1 MLVGLKSTARTRGS
15 MSQAIRLQP
24 MMRHLTG
31 LMTLDAA
38 DMRGLLT
45 LAKTL
50 PARSDAGSLLAGRI
64 IANLFFED
72 STRTRTS
79 FSVAAHRL
87 GANVVNLS
95 GAESSLSKGET
106 LVDTARNIEAMGV
119 DALVV
124 RAKQSGAA
132 ETIAKAV
139 ACSVINAGDGRHEH
153 PTQGLLDAFTLATHL
168 KRDGT
173 WDLSGLRVA
182 IVGDI
187 VSSRVARSNIACL
200 TALGAKVVCIGPPGM
215 APAAITGASKV
226 AGACEVSHDLDAE
239 LERIDAAMMLRIQ
252 FERHGAAPAAESHNP
267 LRDGPKGGSLASVRE
282 YRSLYAL
289 TPERAAQMKP
299 GAVVM
304 HPGPINRGI
313 ELDASVADGPR
324 SLILAQVA
332 HGVSVRMAVLARC
345 VLGL

>member
-1 MLVGLKSTARTRGS
+1 MAHPT
-15 MSQAIRLQP
+15 
-24 MMRHLTG
+24 RHLTG
-31 LMTLDAA
+31 LMHLDAA
-38 DMRGLLT
+38 EMRGLLT
-45 LAKTL
+45 LARTL
-50 PARSDAGSLLAGRI
+50 PTRDDAASLLAGRI
-64 IANLFFED
+64 VANLFFED

-132 ETIAKAV
+132 HTIANAV

-153 PTQGLLDAFTLATHL
+153 PTQGLLDAFTLATYL
-168 KRDGT
+168 KRDAA
-173 WDLSGLRVA
+173 WDLSGVRVA
-182 IVGDI
+182 IIGDV

-200 TALGAKVVCIGPPGM
+200 TALGAHVVCIGPPGM
-215 APAAITGASKV
+215 VPGAITV
-226 AGACEVSHDLDAE
+226 AAKSPGTCEVSHDLDAHV
-239 LERIDAAMMLRIQ
+239 ERLDAAMMLRIQ
-252 FERHGAAPAAESHNP
+252 FERHGGSSGGTGGETHNP
-267 LRDGPKGGSLASVRE
+267 LRDGPRGGSLASVRE

-289 TPERAAQMKP
+289 TPDRAARMKP
-299 GAVVM
+299 NAVVM

-313 ELDASVADGPR
+313 ELDAAVADGPR

-345 VLGL
+345 VLGTGVG

>member
-1 MLVGLKSTARTRGS
+1 MT
-15 MSQAIRLQP
+15 
-24 MMRHLTG
+24 RHLTG

-38 DMRGLLT
+38 EMRGLLT

-50 PARSDAGSLLAGRI
+50 TARPDVGSLLAGSI

-119 DALVV
+119 HALVV

-226 AGACEVSHDLDAE
+226 AGACEVSHDLDGE

-252 FERHGAAPAAESHNP
+252 FERHGAAPTTAESHNP

-289 TPERAAQMKP
+289 TPERAAQMKL

-313 ELDASVADGPR
+313 ELDACVADGPR

-345 VLGL
+345 VLGI

>member
-1 MLVGLKSTARTRGS
+1 MPTPT
-15 MSQAIRLQP
+15 
-24 MMRHLTG
+24 RHLTG
-31 LMTLDAA
+31 LMHLEAA
-38 DMRGLLT
+38 EMRGLLA

-50 PARSDAGSLLAGRI
+50 PARADAASLLAGRI
-64 IANLFFED
+64 VANLFFED

-87 GANVVNLS
+87 GASVVNLS

-132 ETIAKAV
+132 HTIAGAV

-168 KRDGT
+168 KRDAA
-173 WDLSGLRVA
+173 WDLSGVSIA
-182 IVGDI
+182 IVGDV

-200 TALGAKVVCIGPPGM
+200 TALGARVVCIGPPGM
-215 APAAITGASKV
+215 VPAAITGAAKSPGV
-226 AGACEVSHDLDAE
+226 CEVSHDLDAH
-239 LERIDAAMMLRIQ
+239 LERLDAAMMLRIQ
-252 FERHGAAPAAESHNP
+252 FERHGSGAGSGSGGGEAHNP
-267 LRDGPKGGSLASVRE
+267 LRDGPRGGSLASVRE

-313 ELDASVADGPR
+313 ELDAAVADGPR
-324 SLILAQVA
+324 SLILAQVR

-345 VLGL
+345 ILGL

>member
-1 MLVGLKSTARTRGS
+1 MSVLGGRDGCEWGEGEIRFGS
-15 MSQAIRLQP
+15 MT
-24 MMRHLTG
+24 RHLTG

-50 PARSDAGSLLAGRI
+50 PARADAGGLLAGRI

-132 ETIAKAV
+132 ETIARSV
-139 ACSVINAGDGRHEH
+139 LCSVINAGDGRHEH

-168 KRDGT
+168 KREAG

-215 APAAITGASKV
+215 APPAITGASKV
-226 AGACEVSHDLDAE
+226 AGACEVSHDLDSE
-239 LERIDAAMMLRIQ
+239 LEKIDAAMMLRIQ
-252 FERHGAAPAAESHNP
+252 FERHGAAPSENHNP

-289 TPERAAQMKP
+289 TPERAERLKP
-299 GAVVM
+299 SAVVM

-345 VLGL
+345 VAGA

>member
-1 MLVGLKSTARTRGS
+1 
-15 MSQAIRLQP
+15 
-24 MMRHLTG
+24 
-31 LMTLDAA
+31 MTLDAA
-38 DMRGLLT
+38 EMRGLLT

-50 PARSDAGSLLAGRI
+50 PARPDVGSLLAGSI

-119 DALVV
+119 HALVV

-226 AGACEVSHDLDAE
+226 AGACEVSHDLDGE

-252 FERHGAAPAAESHNP
+252 FERHGAAPTTAESHNP

-289 TPERAAQMKP
+289 TPERAAQMKL

-313 ELDASVADGPR
+313 ELDACVADGPR

-345 VLGL
+345 VLGI

>member
-1 MLVGLKSTARTRGS
+1 
-15 MSQAIRLQP
+15 
-24 MMRHLTG
+24 
-31 LMTLDAA
+31 
-38 DMRGLLT
+38 MRGLLT

-50 PARSDAGSLLAGRI
+50 TARPDVGSLLAGSI

-119 DALVV
+119 HALVV

-226 AGACEVSHDLDAE
+226 AGACEVSHDLDGE

-252 FERHGAAPAAESHNP
+252 FERHGAAPTTAESHNP

-289 TPERAAQMKP
+289 TPERAAQMKL

-313 ELDASVADGPR
+313 ELDACVADGPR

-345 VLGL
+345 VLGI